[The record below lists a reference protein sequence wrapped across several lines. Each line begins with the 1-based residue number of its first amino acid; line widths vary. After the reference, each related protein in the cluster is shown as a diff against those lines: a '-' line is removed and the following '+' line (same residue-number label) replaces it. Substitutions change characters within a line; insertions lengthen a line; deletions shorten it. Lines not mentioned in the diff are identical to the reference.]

1 MLGNDKVWLDFNDNN
16 NGSNVPLFDGGIFA
30 KVSRLSI
37 GNSMG
42 KSYNNTSSSSSS
54 SSYQSYNSTK
64 SNNSIKSSIPPPPNV
79 TAEQDIINRRNND
92 NNKLLNFDSNDDF
105 ENPPARP
112 IKTHQKAASFNDT
125 SDLLGFDSSP
135 INDSSQSS
143 QKSVSNIDLF
153 GLDTLQ
159 PTAQQPTPAVPLS
172 AAPNNNPPF
181 NPFPS
186 MMNSPR
192 PGHIATQ
199 PTGFDAFN
207 TITQQQQF
215 PRGVPRPGAP
225 RPMNR
230 PF

>member
-16 NGSNVPLFDGGIFA
+16 GASVPLFDGGIFA
-30 KVSRLSI
+30 KVSRLSV
-37 GNSMG
+37 GNSMN
-42 KSYNNTSSSSSS
+42 KSYNNS
-54 SSYQSYNSTK
+54 SSYE
-64 SNNSIKSSIPPPPNV
+64 SNVNNNKSIKSSSIPPPRVSN
-79 TAEQDIINRRNND
+79 EQDVTNRKNND

-105 ENPPARP
+105 ENPPPRP
-112 IKTHQKAASFNDT
+112 SKSHQKAASFNDT

-135 INDSSQSS
+135 INESQAQKAVSS
-143 QKSVSNIDLF
+143 IDLF

-159 PTAQQPTPAVPLS
+159 PTAQQSTPAVPLS
-172 AAPNNNPPF
+172 AAPNNPPF
-181 NPFPS
+181 NPFPA

-207 TITQQQQF
+207 TITQQQF
-215 PRGVPRPGAP
+215 PRGAP
-225 RPMNR
+225 RPNMPRPPMPR